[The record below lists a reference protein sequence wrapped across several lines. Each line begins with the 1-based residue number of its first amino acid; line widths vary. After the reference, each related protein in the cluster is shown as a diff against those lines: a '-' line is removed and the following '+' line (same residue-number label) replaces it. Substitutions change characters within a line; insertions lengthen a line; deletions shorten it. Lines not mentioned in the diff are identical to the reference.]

1 MRFPVRGEQI
11 AKAQLEQE
19 ADLQRRKQQRAQRR
33 SRSRWGWVIDPWNI
47 SLVLVGAVLAIV
59 LAHHFGL
66 I

>member
-11 AKAQLEQE
+11 AKLQLEQE

-33 SRSRWGWVIDPWNI
+33 RRSRWGWLIDPWNI
-47 SLVLVGAVLAIV
+47 SLVLVGTVLAVV
-59 LAHHFGL
+59 LAHHFGF

>member
-19 ADLQRRKQQRAQRR
+19 ADFQRRKQQRAQRR
-33 SRSRWGWVIDPWNI
+33 RRSRWGWLIDPWNI
-47 SLVLVGAVLAIV
+47 SLMLVGVVLVIV
-59 LAHHFGL
+59 LTRHFGL